1 MAKYLIARDDKLTG
15 RKGLMG
21 VLRIDNEV
29 KPRCRRSSRAASHL
43 ALLDSASSRLWTSIL
58 SSRSTVRRSDHP
70 SFHLTRLSSYGDGW
84 TQACRTQP
92 RRSSEPEHDLKLS
105 SVGVRHLR

>member
-29 KPRCRRSSRAASHL
+29 KPRRNAHEVSTLFSRRIASRAARFSVVE
-43 ALLDSASSRLWTSIL
+43 ALDLDTLVAK
-58 SSRSTVRRSDHP
+58 
-70 SFHLTRLSSYGDGW
+70 YG
-84 TQACRTQP
+84 
-92 RRSSEPEHDLKLS
+92 PEI
-105 SVGVRHLR
+105 